1 MRKNEG
7 ANWGVYHLLL
17 LLLVCKRSTP
27 YLSSNHIRCD
37 KKQWSLKMNRGAG
50 SVLRIMERILGV
62 GKGRERIMNFQ
73 QIAEKHMKKSLWRL
87 LSVSLCLF
95 HSLIFSPPSLF
106 FKIYI
111 SWSSTFVDFTILYVY
126 ISYILICPLCQSLIL
141 QTETLSLQCSI
152 IYLSLFIKFFFFS
165 VCVKCHI
172 VRLLSFLLASL
183 ALIERLSRTTREIAH
198 FVLSLSWYYE
208 T

>member
-1 MRKNEG
+1 MKACYTSVPLCTGCSYLLVTAGAQIKAEKLWRMRKNEG

-62 GKGRERIMNFQ
+62 GKRRERIMNFQ

-87 LSVSLCLF
+87 PSVSFCLF

-106 FKIYI
+106 FFKSLSRGLLLLWISQFYI
-111 SWSSTFVDFTILYVY
+111 Y
-126 ISYILICPLCQSLIL
+126 ISYILICPLC
-141 QTETLSLQCSI
+141 
-152 IYLSLFIKFFFFS
+152 
-165 VCVKCHI
+165 
-172 VRLLSFLLASL
+172 
-183 ALIERLSRTTREIAH
+183 
-198 FVLSLSWYYE
+198 
-208 T
+208 

>member
-1 MRKNEG
+1 MKKNEG

-37 KKQWSLKMNRGAG
+37 KKQWSLKMNRGPG
-50 SVLRIMERILGV
+50 SVLRIMDA
-62 GKGRERIMNFQ
+62 GKGFWVWEKRRERIMNFQ

-95 HSLIFSPPSLF
+95 HSLIFSPPSLLF
-106 FKIYI
+106 FLNLYLEVFYFCGFHDFFLETSAYI
-111 SWSSTFVDFTILYVY
+111 F
-126 ISYILICPLCQSLIL
+126 ICPLCQSLIL

-152 IYLSLFIKFFFFS
+152 IYSSLFSQFFF
-165 VCVKCHI
+165 
-172 VRLLSFLLASL
+172 LLSMCKMSH
-183 ALIERLSRTTREIAH
+183 RETAFIPACIAGLNWAT
-198 FVLSLSWYYE
+198 FQNK
-208 T
+208 

>member
-95 HSLIFSPPSLF
+95 HSLIFFSSVSLF
-106 FKIYI
+106 LNLYLVVFYFCGFHDFICIYI
-111 SWSSTFVDFTILYVY
+111 LYAHLSTVPIFDYANWNIIIAVQHYLFEPLYSV
-126 ISYILICPLCQSLIL
+126 
-141 QTETLSLQCSI
+141 
-152 IYLSLFIKFFFFS
+152 FF
-165 VCVKCHI
+165 
-172 VRLLSFLLASL
+172 LLSMCKMSH
-183 ALIERLSRTTREIAH
+183 RETAFIPTCIAGRNWAT
-198 FVLSLSWYYE
+198 FQNN
-208 T
+208 

>member
-1 MRKNEG
+1 MKSCYTSVSLCTGCSYLLVTAGAQIKAEKLWRMRKNEG

-62 GKGRERIMNFQ
+62 GKRRERIMNFQ

-95 HSLIFSPPSLF
+95 HSFIFSPPSLF
-106 FKIYI
+106 FLIYI
-111 SWSSTFVDFTILYVY
+111 SWSSTFVDFTILY
-126 ISYILICPLCQSLIL
+126 
-141 QTETLSLQCSI
+141 
-152 IYLSLFIKFFFFS
+152 IYLIFSSVHCANLWLCKLKHYHCSAALFIRASLFIF
-165 VCVKCHI
+165 
-172 VRLLSFLLASL
+172 LSSQY
-183 ALIERLSRTTREIAH
+183 
-198 FVLSLSWYYE
+198 V
-208 T
+208 

>member
-62 GKGRERIMNFQ
+62 GKRRERIMNFQ

-87 LSVSLCLF
+87 PSVSLCLF
-95 HSLIFSPPSLF
+95 HTIFSPPSLF
-106 FKIYI
+106 FKSISRGLLLLWISRFYIYI
-111 SWSSTFVDFTILYVY
+111 LYFHLSTVPIFDFANWNIIIAVQHYLFEPLYSV
-126 ISYILICPLCQSLIL
+126 
-141 QTETLSLQCSI
+141 
-152 IYLSLFIKFFFFS
+152 FF
-165 VCVKCHI
+165 
-172 VRLLSFLLASL
+172 LLSMCKMSH
-183 ALIERLSRTTREIAH
+183 RETAFIHTCIAGLNWAT
-198 FVLSLSWYYE
+198 FQNN
-208 T
+208 

>member
-62 GKGRERIMNFQ
+62 GKRRERIMNFQ

-87 LSVSLCLF
+87 PSVSLCLF

-106 FKIYI
+106 FLNLYLVVFYFCGFHDFIYI
-111 SWSSTFVDFTILYVY
+111 YLIFSSVHCANLWFCKLKHYH
-126 ISYILICPLCQSLIL
+126 
-141 QTETLSLQCSI
+141 CSAALFI
-152 IYLSLFIKFFFFS
+152 RASLFSFFFFS

-172 VRLLSFLLASL
+172 VRLLSFLLALL